1 MAGNRGEKTDLA
13 PQLIRSAASR
23 SGHHAPPFDRNLEK
37 GLCAQNVFGYS
48 SRRYEFKDSR

>member
-1 MAGNRGEKTDLA
+1 MARNRGEKTDLA
-13 PQLIRSAASR
+13 PQLIRSTASLSR
-23 SGHHAPPFDRNLEK
+23 HHAPPFDRNLEK